1 MASAFFTGK
10 GRFLVLFS
18 LCTPHLPLSKRT
30 LGPRLGVRKCVFQ
43 SLLWKFWPRDHGQ
56 ILLLSDISFYSH
68 KMRRTAEVADVLAL
82 HFSGF
87 RMLWTRM
94 TNLCF
99 STPLSSTLVCVD
111 SDASLG
117 CARHWKG
124 GKFFFFFLYVLYTR
138 RPWCDGLRG
147 LATPHTQYYS
157 TFCLKG
163 RKKWIYWLATLTRAC
178 VSGLLLCGMIRL
190 QWQGQVKLEQQKTSL
205 TFTWTQGHS

>member
-99 STPLSSTLVCVD
+99 LTPLSSTLVCVD

-124 GKFFFFFLYVLYTR
+124 GKFFFFFFCMCCIPDDLDVMDYGVWRHRTLSTIQHFAWKEGRNGFIDLRLWLGPVYQAYYYVEWLG
-138 RPWCDGLRG
+138 C
-147 LATPHTQYYS
+147 S
-157 TFCLKG
+157 G
-163 RKKWIYWLATLTRAC
+163 RD
-178 VSGLLLCGMIRL
+178 
-190 QWQGQVKLEQQKTSL
+190 KLN
-205 TFTWTQGHS
+205 

>member
-99 STPLSSTLVCVD
+99 LTPLSSTLVCVD

-124 GKFFFFFLYVLYTR
+124 GKFFFFFFVCAVYQTTLMWWTTGSGDTAHSVLFNILPERKEEMDLLT
-138 RPWCDGLRG
+138 CD
-147 LATPHTQYYS
+147 
-157 TFCLKG
+157 FD
-163 RKKWIYWLATLTRAC
+163 
-178 VSGLLLCGMIRL
+178 SGLCIRPIIM
-190 QWQGQVKLEQQKTSL
+190 WND
-205 TFTWTQGHS
+205 